1 MIRNYLKTALRHTAR
16 NKAYS
21 LINIAGLAI
30 GMACCILIAQY
41 VAYELSYDNYH
52 LEGDRIFRVAQD
64 GQSQQER
71 RIGAVTS
78 APMAPALK
86 EDYPQ
91 IEYAARMMRVG
102 NLLVKRDEKV
112 FYEERCWFAETDL
125 PRILTISF
133 LEGDS
138 QTALERPMTVV
149 ISQRLARKY
158 FGDESPIGQILD
170 IQGFDCEVTGVLAN
184 CPQNTHFKYDL
195 LLSFSTLEATGP
207 GLLSNWFLSNFY
219 TYVKLAPNTDLAA
232 FSEQLK
238 VFAERH
244 VGEELKASG
253 ETLILF
259 LQPVRSIHL
268 YSHLI
273 GETEPSGSPL
283 YLYIFCTVG
292 FFILLLAC
300 INFTNL
306 TTARFTGRAKEVGLR
321 KAVGAGRFRL
331 AVQFLSES
339 VLLSA
344 AALVVALV
352 LVELASP
359 LFNQLTGI
367 GFHIGSLIEPA
378 WLLALI
384 GLAIVVGIASGSY
397 PAFFLSAFHPADILR
412 GTSTS
417 GRGGT
422 TLRKVLV
429 VGQFSISI
437 ILVIGTLLA
446 YQQINFM
453 KNKDLGFDKEQKLVI
468 PLGRAARAVEGFESI
483 KTEFSRHTGVVG
495 ATASAQL
502 PGQHLSCWTTK
513 LATESDEKLRAM
525 NYMYVDY
532 NFIPQYGID
541 VLAGSAFGEQ
551 NDDELQGG
559 YIINQTAVEQF
570 GFSSPQEAVGKRM
583 VGCYDEKEMEIMGV
597 VADFHYRG
605 LQSIVEPLVM
615 LYRPRMFR
623 NVTLTVRTE
632 DAEQTVAF
640 VKEKW
645 QELFPEYPFD
655 YFFLDA
661 SFDRQYRTEEKVSKI
676 FAVFTF
682 LGLFIA
688 CLGLLALASYAA
700 ERRTKEIGIRKVLG
714 ASVGSIVGLLSREFL
729 LLVAIANLIAWPV
742 AYYAMSRWLEEF
754 AYRINI
760 GLGTFLLAALFA
772 LIITLITVSSQAIK
786 AALTNPVDTLRYE

>member
-397 PAFFLSAFHPADILR
+397 PAFFLSAFRPADILR

>member
-1 MIRNYLKTALRHTAR
+1 MMRNYLRVALRHAAR

-21 LINIAGLAI
+21 LINVVGLAI

-52 LEGDRIFRVAQD
+52 LDGDRVFRVAQD

-71 RIGAVTS
+71 RIAAVTS

-91 IEYAARMMRVG
+91 IEYATRMLRVG
-102 NLLVKRDEKV
+102 NLLVTRDEKV

-125 PRILTISF
+125 PRILTIPL

-138 QTALERPMTVV
+138 KTALERPMTVV

-158 FGDESPIGQILD
+158 FGDESPIGQTLNV
-170 IQGFDCEVTGVLAN
+170 QGFDLEITGVAAN
-184 CPQNTHFKYDL
+184 CPPNTHVKHEIMI
-195 LLSFSTLEATGP
+195 SFSTLEATGYG
-207 GLLSNWFLSNFY
+207 GLTNWFLSNFY

-273 GETEPSGSPL
+273 GETEPAGSPL

-397 PAFFLSAFHPADILR
+397 PAFFLSAFRPADMLR

-429 VGQFSISI
+429 AGQFSISI

-525 NYMYVDY
+525 NYMYVDHD
-532 NFIPQYGID
+532 FIPQYGID
-541 VLAGSAFGEQ
+541 VLVGSAFREQ
-551 NDDELQGG
+551 NDDDLQGG
-559 YIINQTAVEQF
+559 YIINQTAAEQL
-570 GFSSPQEAVGKRM
+570 GFSSPQEAVGQQLL
-583 VGCYDEKEMEIMGV
+583 GCYDEKVMEIIGV
-597 VADFHYRG
+597 VGDFHYRG
-605 LQSIVEPLVM
+605 LQSTVEPLVM

-632 DAEQTVAF
+632 DVEQTVAF
-640 VKEKW
+640 VREKW

-655 YFFLDA
+655 YFFLNA
-661 SFDRQYRTEEKVSKI
+661 SFDRQYRAEERVGKI
-676 FAVFTF
+676 FAVFTV

-714 ASVGSIVGLLSREFL
+714 ASVGSIVRLLSKEFL
-729 LLVAIANLIAWPV
+729 ILVALANLIAWPI

-772 LIITLITVSSQAIK
+772 LIITLITVGSQAIR

>member
-1 MIRNYLKTALRHTAR
+1 MIRNYLRVALRHTAR

-21 LINIAGLAI
+21 LINIVGLAI

-41 VAYELSYDNYH
+41 VLYEMSYDDYH
-52 LEGDRIFRVAQD
+52 VDKDRIFRVAQD

-125 PRILTISF
+125 PRILTIPL

-138 QTALERPMTVV
+138 RTALERPMTVV
-149 ISQRLARKY
+149 ISQSLAEKY
-158 FGDESPIGQILD
+158 FGDERPLGQILNV
-170 IQGFDCEVTGVLAN
+170 QGFDLEVTGVAAN
-184 CPQNTHFKYDL
+184 CPQNTHVKHEML
-195 LLSFSTLEATGP
+195 ISFSTLEATGY
-207 GLLSNWFLSNFY
+207 GGLSNWFLSNFY
-219 TYVKLAPNTDLAA
+219 TYVKLAPNTDLAD

-238 VFAERH
+238 GFPERH

-259 LQPVRSIHL
+259 LQPVGSIHL

-273 GETEPSGSPL
+273 GETEPPGSPL

-306 TTARFTGRAKEVGLR
+306 TTARFAGRAREVGLR
-321 KAVGAGRFRL
+321 KAVGAGQSRL
-331 AVQFLSES
+331 AAQFLSE
-339 VLLSA
+339 A
-344 AALVVALV
+344 VALSTV
-352 LVELASP
+352 ALLVALMLVELTSS
-359 LFNQLTGI
+359 FFSRLTGVQ
-367 GFHIGSLIEPA
+367 FHISTLLRPG
-378 WLLALI
+378 WLAALA
-384 GLAIVVGIASGSY
+384 GLAIVVGLASGSY
-397 PAFFLSAFHPADILR
+397 PAFFLSAFRPADILR
-412 GTSTS
+412 GTSGL
-417 GRGGT
+417 GRHGT

-429 VGQFSISI
+429 VGQFSVSI

-446 YQQINFM
+446 YQQIHFM

-468 PLGRAARAVEGFESI
+468 PLGSAARAVDSFESI
-483 KTEFSRHTGVVG
+483 KAEFCRHAGVLG
-495 ATASAQL
+495 AAASTRV

-513 LATESDEKLRAM
+513 LATEGDEKLRAI
-525 NYMYVDY
+525 NYMYVDHD
-532 NFIPQYGID
+532 FIPQYGID
-541 VLAGSAFGEQ
+541 ILAGSAFGEQ
-551 NDDELQGG
+551 NADDLQGG
-559 YIINQTAVEQF
+559 YIINRTAANQL
-570 GFSSPQEAVGKRM
+570 GFNSPQEAIGKRM
-583 VGCYDEKEMEIMGV
+583 VGSFDEKEMEIIGV

-605 LQSIVEPLVM
+605 LQSEVEPLVM
-615 LYRPRMFR
+615 RYQPSMFR
-623 NVTLTVRTE
+623 NLTLTVRTE
-632 DAEQTVAF
+632 SVEQVVAF
-640 VKEKW
+640 VKGKW

-655 YFFLDA
+655 YYFLDT
-661 SFDRQYRTEEKVSKI
+661 SFDRQYRAEERVGKI

-714 ASVGSIVGLLSREFL
+714 ASVTSIVRLLSKEFL
-729 LLVAIANLIAWPV
+729 ILVALANLIAWPI
-742 AYYAMSRWLEEF
+742 AYFAMSRWLEGF
-754 AYRINI
+754 AYRISI
-760 GLGTFLLAALFA
+760 SLDTFLLAALFA
-772 LIITLITVSSQAIK
+772 LIVTLITVSSQAIK
-786 AALTNPVDTLRYE
+786 AALTNPVETLRYE

>member
-1 MIRNYLKTALRHTAR
+1 MIRNYLKVAFRHTAR

-21 LINIAGLAI
+21 LINIVGLAI

-41 VAYELSYDNYH
+41 VLYEASYDNYH
-52 LEGDRIFRVAQD
+52 LDGDRIFRVAQD

-78 APMAPALK
+78 APVAPALK

-102 NLLVKRDEKV
+102 NLLVKREEKV

-138 QTALERPMTVV
+138 QTALERPNTVV
-149 ISQRLARKY
+149 ISQRLAQKY
-158 FGDESPIGQILD
+158 FGDELPVGQILNV
-170 IQGFDCEVTGVLAN
+170 QGFDLEVTGVAAN
-184 CPQNTHFKYDL
+184 CPPNTHLKHEIL
-195 LLSFSTLEATGP
+195 ISFSTLEATGYG
-207 GLLSNWFLSNFY
+207 GLTNWFLSNFY
-219 TYVKLAPNTDLAA
+219 TYVKLAPNTDLTA

-238 VFAERH
+238 AFPERH
-244 VGEELKASG
+244 VGEELKATG

-268 YSHLI
+268 HSHLI
-273 GETEPSGSPL
+273 GETEPAGSPL
-283 YLYIFCTVG
+283 YLYIFSTVG

-306 TTARFTGRAKEVGLR
+306 TTARFAGRAREVGLR

-344 AALVVALV
+344 VALLVALV

-367 GFHIGSLIEPA
+367 GFHIGSLIEPG
-378 WLLALI
+378 WLVALVGLAL
-384 GLAIVVGIASGSY
+384 VVGIASGGY
-397 PAFFLSAFHPADILR
+397 PAFFLSAFRPADILR
-412 GTSTS
+412 GTSGL

-422 TLRKVLV
+422 ILRKVLV
-429 VGQFSISI
+429 VGQFSVSI

-446 YQQINFM
+446 YQQIHFM

-468 PLGRAARAVEGFESI
+468 PLGRAARAVESFESA
-483 KTEFSRHTGVVG
+483 KAEFCRHRGVVG
-495 ATASAQL
+495 ATGSAQL

-525 NYMYVDY
+525 NYMYVDHD
-532 NFIPQYGID
+532 FMPQYGIQ
-541 VLAGSAFGEQ
+541 VLAGSAFEEQ

-559 YIINQTAVEQF
+559 YIINRTAVEQF
-570 GFSSPQEAVGKRM
+570 GFSTPREAVGKRM

-597 VADFHYRG
+597 VGDFHYRG
-605 LQSIVEPLVM
+605 LQSVVEPLVM

-623 NVTLTVRTE
+623 NLTLTVRTE
-632 DAEQTVAF
+632 DVEQTVAF

-655 YFFLDA
+655 YFFLDV
-661 SFDRQYRTEEKVSKI
+661 SFDRQYRAEERVGKI
-676 FAVFTF
+676 FALFTF

-714 ASVGSIVGLLSREFL
+714 ASVGSIVRLLSKEFL
-729 LLVAIANLIAWPV
+729 ILVALANLIAWPI

-754 AYRINI
+754 AYRISI
-760 GLGTFLLAALFA
+760 GLETFLLAAIFA
-772 LIITLITVSSQAIK
+772 LIISLITVSTQAVR
-786 AALTNPVDTLRYE
+786 ASLANPVDALRYE

>member
-1 MIRNYLKTALRHTAR
+1 MIRNYLRVALRHTAR

-21 LINIAGLAI
+21 LINIVGLAI
-30 GMACCILIAQY
+30 GMACCILIANY
-41 VAYELSYDNYH
+41 VLYELNYDNYH
-52 LEGDRIFRVAQD
+52 LDGNRIFRVAQD
-64 GQSQQER
+64 GQSQNER
-71 RIGAVTS
+71 RIAAVTS

-91 IEYAARMMRVG
+91 IEYAARTMPVG

-112 FYEERCWFAETDL
+112 FYEEHSWFAETDL
-125 PRILTISF
+125 PRILTISL

-149 ISQRLARKY
+149 VSQRVAEKY
-158 FGDESPIGQILD
+158 FGDEHPLGQILN
-170 IQGFDCEVTGVLAN
+170 IQGLDCEVTGVAAN
-184 CPQNTHFKYDL
+184 CPENSHFKHEI
-195 LLSFSTLEATGP
+195 LLSFSTLEALEYG
-207 GLLSNWFLSNFY
+207 GLNEWFLGNFY
-219 TYVKLAPNTDLAA
+219 TYVKLAPNTDLVN

-238 VFAERH
+238 GFAERH
-244 VGEELKASG
+244 VGKELKASG

-259 LQPVRSIHL
+259 LQPVGSIHL
-268 YSHLI
+268 HSHLI
-273 GETEPSGSPL
+273 GETEPPGSPL

-300 INFTNL
+300 INFANL
-306 TTARFTGRAKEVGLR
+306 TTARFAGRAREVGLR

-331 AVQFLSES
+331 AAQFLSES
-339 VLLSA
+339 VVLSSLSLL
-344 AALVVALV
+344 VALV
-352 LVELASP
+352 LVELVSP

-367 GFHIGSLIEPA
+367 GFHVGNLIEPG
-378 WLLALI
+378 WLLSLI

-397 PAFFLSAFHPADILR
+397 PAFFLSAFRPADILR
-412 GTSTS
+412 GTSGS
-417 GRGGT
+417 GRRGT

-429 VGQFSISI
+429 VGQFSVSI

-446 YQQINFM
+446 YQQIYFM

-468 PLGRAARAVEGFESI
+468 RLGLAARAIDSYESI
-483 KTEFSRHTGVVG
+483 KTEFRRHTGVAG

-525 NYMYVDY
+525 NYMYVDHD
-532 NFIPQYGID
+532 FIPQYGME
-541 VLAGSAFGEQ
+541 VLAGSAFGKQ
-551 NDDELQGG
+551 NDDDLKGG
-559 YIINQTAVEQF
+559 YIINQTAMEQW
-570 GFSSPQEAVGKRM
+570 GFSSPQEAVGKRL
-583 VGCYDEKEMEIMGV
+583 VGCYDEKEMEIIGV
-597 VADFHYRG
+597 VRDFHYRG
-605 LQSIVEPLVM
+605 LQSLVEPLVM

-623 NVTLTVRTE
+623 NLTLTVRTE
-632 DAEQTVAF
+632 GAEQVVAF

-655 YFFLDA
+655 YFFLDT
-661 SFDRQYRTEEKVSKI
+661 SFDRQYRAEERVGKI

-729 LLVAIANLIAWPV
+729 FLVAIANLIAWPV
-742 AYYAMSRWLEEF
+742 AYYAMSRWLQEF
-754 AYRINI
+754 AYRISI
-760 GLGTFLLAALFA
+760 GLRTFLLAALFT
-772 LIITLITVSSQAIK
+772 LIITLITVGSQAIR
-786 AALTNPVDTLRYE
+786 AALANPVDTLRYE

>member
-1 MIRNYLKTALRHTAR
+1 MIRNYLRVALRHTAR
-16 NKAYS
+16 NKSYS

-30 GMACCILIAQY
+30 GMACCILIAHY
-41 VAYELSYDNYH
+41 VLYEVSYDNYH
-52 LEGDRIFRVAQD
+52 VDGDRIFRVAQD

-78 APMAPALK
+78 APIAPALK

-102 NLLVKRDEKV
+102 NLLVKRNEKV

-125 PRILTISF
+125 PRILTIPL

-138 QTALERPMTVV
+138 RTALERPMTVV
-149 ISQRLARKY
+149 ISQRLAEKY
-158 FGDESPIGQILD
+158 FGDDPPLGQILNA
-170 IQGFDCEVTGVLAN
+170 QGFDLEVTGVAAN
-184 CPQNTHFKYDL
+184 CPQNTHVKHEML
-195 LLSFSTLEATGP
+195 ISFSTLEATGYG
-207 GLLSNWFLSNFY
+207 GLSHWFLSNFY
-219 TYVKLAPNTDLAA
+219 TYVKLAPNTDLAD

-238 VFAERH
+238 GFPERH

-259 LQPVRSIHL
+259 LQPVGSIHL
-268 YSHLI
+268 HSHLI
-273 GETEPSGSPL
+273 GETEPPGSPP

-306 TTARFTGRAKEVGLR
+306 TTARFAGRAKEVGLR

-331 AVQFLSES
+331 AAQFLSES
-339 VLLSA
+339 VLLSTV
-344 AALVVALV
+344 ALLVALV
-352 LVELASP
+352 LVELTSS
-359 LFNQLTGI
+359 FFSRLTGAQL
-367 GFHIGSLIEPA
+367 HISTLLRPG
-378 WLLALI
+378 WLLALA

-397 PAFFLSAFHPADILR
+397 PAFFLSAFRPADILR
-412 GTSTS
+412 GTSGLGS
-417 GRGGT
+417 RGT

-429 VGQFSISI
+429 VGQFSVSI
-437 ILVIGTLLA
+437 ILVIGTLLT
-446 YQQINFM
+446 YKQIYFM

-468 PLGRAARAVEGFESI
+468 PLGSAVRAVDSFESI
-483 KTEFSRHTGVVG
+483 KAEFRRHTGVVG
-495 ATASAQL
+495 AAASAQL

-525 NYMYVDY
+525 NYMYVDHD
-532 NFIPQYGID
+532 FIPQYGIE

-551 NDDELQGG
+551 NDDDLQGG
-559 YIINQTAVEQF
+559 YIINQTAVGQL
-570 GFSSPQEAVGKRM
+570 GFSSPQEAVGKRLL
-583 VGCYDEKEMEIMGV
+583 GCYDEKEMEIIGV
-597 VADFHYRG
+597 VGDFHYRG
-605 LQSIVEPLVM
+605 LQSEVEPLVM

-623 NVTLTVRTE
+623 NVTLTVRTH
-632 DAEQTVAF
+632 DVQQTIGF
-640 VKEKW
+640 VKDKW
-645 QELFPEYPFD
+645 QELFSEYPFD
-655 YFFLDA
+655 YFFLDT
-661 SFDRQYRTEEKVSKI
+661 SFDRQYRAEERVGKI

-714 ASVGSIVGLLSREFL
+714 ASVGSIVRLLSKEFL
-729 LLVAIANLIAWPV
+729 ILVALANLIAWPI
-742 AYYAMSRWLEEF
+742 AYFAMSRWLEEF

-760 GLGTFLLAALFA
+760 GLGAFLLAAAFA
-772 LIITLITVSSQAIK
+772 LIVTLITVSTQAIR
-786 AALTNPVDTLRYE
+786 AALANPVDTLRYE

>member
-1 MIRNYLKTALRHTAR
+1 MIRNYLRVALRHTAR

-21 LINIAGLAI
+21 LINIVGLAI

-41 VAYELSYDNYH
+41 VLYEVSYDNYH
-52 LEGDRIFRVAQD
+52 VDGDRIFRVAQD

-71 RIGAVTS
+71 RIAAVTS
-78 APMAPALK
+78 APMAPALL

-91 IEYAARMMRVG
+91 IEYAARLMPVG

-125 PRILTISF
+125 PRILTIPL

-149 ISQRLARKY
+149 ISERLAEKY
-158 FGDESPIGQILD
+158 FGDELPVGQTLNV
-170 IQGFDCEVTGVLAN
+170 QGFDLEITGVAAN
-184 CPQNTHFKYDL
+184 SPQNTHFKHEML
-195 LLSFSTLEATGP
+195 ISFSTLKATGFG
-207 GLLSNWFLSNFY
+207 GLDEWFLGNFY

-232 FSEQLK
+232 FSEQLNG
-238 VFAERH
+238 FAERH
-244 VGEELKASG
+244 VGAELKESG
-253 ETLILF
+253 ETLALF
-259 LQPVRSIHL
+259 LQPVGSIHL
-268 YSHLI
+268 YSHLLD
-273 GETEPSGSPL
+273 EMEPPGSPL

-306 TTARFTGRAKEVGLR
+306 TTARFAGRAKEVGLR

-331 AVQFLSES
+331 ATQFLSES
-339 VLLSA
+339 VILSA
-344 AALVVALV
+344 LSLLVALV
-352 LVELASP
+352 MVELASA
-359 LFNQLTGI
+359 FFSQLTGVE
-367 GFHIGSLIEPA
+367 FHISTLLRPG
-378 WLLALI
+378 WLLALV
-384 GLAIVVGIASGSY
+384 GLTIVVGITSGSY
-397 PAFFLSAFHPADILR
+397 PAFFLSAFRPADILR
-412 GTSTS
+412 GAS
-417 GRGGT
+417 GLGRRGT
-422 TLRKVLV
+422 ILRKVLV

-437 ILVIGTLLA
+437 ILVIGTLLT
-446 YQQINFM
+446 YQQIHFM

-468 PLGRAARAVEGFESI
+468 PLGRAARATDSFESL
-483 KTEFSRHTGVVG
+483 KAEFSRHAGVLG
-495 ATASAQL
+495 ATASTRV
-502 PGQHLSCWTTK
+502 PGQRLSCWTTK

-525 NYMYVDY
+525 NYMYVDHD
-532 NFIPQYGID
+532 FIAQYRIE
-541 VLAGSAFGEQ
+541 VIAGSGFETQ
-551 NDDELQGG
+551 NADDLQGG
-559 YIINQTAVEQF
+559 YIINQTAMEQL
-570 GFSSPQEAVGKRM
+570 GFSSPGEALGKQLVGSF
-583 VGCYDEKEMEIMGV
+583 DAKEMEIIGV
-597 VADFHYRG
+597 VRDFHYWG
-605 LQSIVEPLVM
+605 LQSEVEPLV
-615 LYRPRMFR
+615 LRYQPTMFR
-623 NVTLTVRTE
+623 NVTLAIRTE
-632 DAEQTVAF
+632 GAEQVVGF

-645 QELFPEYPFD
+645 QELFPDYPFD

-661 SFDRQYRTEEKVSKI
+661 SFDRQYRAEERVGKI

-742 AYYAMSRWLEEF
+742 AYFAMSRWLEEF
-754 AYRINI
+754 AYRISI

-786 AALTNPVDTLRYE
+786 AALTDPVDTLRYE

>member
-1 MIRNYLKTALRHTAR
+1 MLRNYLVVALRQFTR
-16 NKAYS
+16 NKAHS
-21 LINIAGLAI
+21 LINVAGLAI

-41 VAYELSYDNYH
+41 VLYEASYDNYH
-52 LEGDRIFRVAQD
+52 LDGDRIFRVAED
-64 GQSQQER
+64 GQSQNER
-71 RIGAVTS
+71 RIAAVTS

-91 IEYAARMMRVG
+91 IEYAARMLRVG
-102 NLLVKRDEKV
+102 NLLVKRNEKV
-112 FYEERCWFAETDL
+112 FYEERCCFAETDL
-125 PRILTISF
+125 PRILTIPF

-138 QTALERPMTVV
+138 QTALERPTTVV

-158 FGDESPIGQILD
+158 FGDESPIGQILNV
-170 IQGFDCEVTGVLAN
+170 QGFDLEVTGVTAN
-184 CPQNTHFKYDL
+184 CLENTHVKHEML
-195 LLSFSTLEATGP
+195 ISFSTLEATGY
-207 GLLSNWFLSNFY
+207 GGLSNWFLSNFY
-219 TYVKLAPNTDLAA
+219 TYVKLAPNTDLAD

-238 VFAERH
+238 GFAERH

-259 LQPVRSIHL
+259 LQPVGDIHL
-268 YSHLI
+268 HSHLI
-273 GETEPSGSPL
+273 GEIEPAGSPL
-283 YLYIFCTVG
+283 YLYVFCTVG

-300 INFTNL
+300 INFANL
-306 TTARFTGRAKEVGLR
+306 TTARFAGRAREVGLR

-331 AVQFLSES
+331 AAQFLSES
-339 VLLSA
+339 VVLSSLS
-344 AALVVALV
+344 LVVALV
-352 LVELASP
+352 LVELVSP

-367 GFHIGSLIEPA
+367 GFHIGSLIEPG
-378 WLLALI
+378 WLVALVGLAL
-384 GLAIVVGIASGSY
+384 VVGIASGSY
-397 PAFFLSAFHPADILR
+397 PAFFLSAFRPADILR
-412 GTSTS
+412 GTSGLS
-417 GRGGT
+417 RRGT
-422 TLRKVLV
+422 ILRKVLV

-437 ILVIGTLLA
+437 ILVIGTMLA
-446 YQQINFM
+446 YQQIHFM

-468 PLGRAARAVEGFESI
+468 PLGRAARAVESFESI
-483 KTEFSRHTGVVG
+483 KAELCRHTGVAG

-525 NYMYVDY
+525 NYMYVDHD
-532 NFIPQYGID
+532 FIPQYGIQ

-551 NDDELQGG
+551 NDDDLQGG
-559 YIINQTAVEQF
+559 YIINQTAAEQL
-570 GFSSPQEAVGKRM
+570 GFSSPQEAVGKRLL
-583 VGCYDEKEMEIMGV
+583 GCYDEKVMEIIGV
-597 VADFHYRG
+597 VGDFHYRG
-605 LQSIVEPLVM
+605 LQSTVEPLVM

-623 NVTLTVRTE
+623 NVTLNVRTG

-640 VKEKW
+640 VREKW

-661 SFDRQYRTEEKVSKI
+661 SFDRQYRSEERVGKI

-729 LLVAIANLIAWPV
+729 LLVAIANLIAWPI
-742 AYYAMSRWLEEF
+742 AYYAMNRWLESF
-754 AYRINI
+754 AYRISI
-760 GLGTFLLAALFA
+760 GWGTFALAGLFA
-772 LIITLITVSSQAIK
+772 FLMVLFTVSSQAIR
-786 AALTNPVDTLRYE
+786 AALTNPVDALRYE

>member
-16 NKAYS
+16 NKVYS
-21 LINIAGLAI
+21 MINIAGLAI

-52 LEGDRIFRVAQD
+52 PDGDRIFRVAQD

-71 RIGAVTS
+71 RVGAVTS
-78 APMAPALK
+78 APVAPALK

-91 IEYAARMMRVG
+91 IEYAARTMRVG

-125 PRILTISF
+125 PRILTIPF

-138 QTALERPMTVV
+138 QTALERPNTVV
-149 ISQRLARKY
+149 ISQRLAEKY
-158 FGDESPIGQILD
+158 FGDEQPVGQTLD
-170 IQGFDCEVTGVLAN
+170 VQGFDLEITGVSAS
-184 CPQNTHFKYDL
+184 CPPNTHFKHEIL
-195 LLSFSTLEATGP
+195 ISFSTLEATGYG
-207 GLLSNWFLSNFY
+207 GLTNWFLSNFY

-232 FSEQLK
+232 LSEQLK
-238 VFAERH
+238 VFPERH
-244 VGEELKASG
+244 VGEELKATG

-268 YSHLI
+268 HSHLI

-306 TTARFTGRAKEVGLR
+306 TTARFAGRAREVGLR

-331 AVQFLSES
+331 AAQFLAES

-344 AALVVALV
+344 VALLTALV

-367 GFHIGSLIEPA
+367 GFHIGSLIEPG
-378 WLLALI
+378 WLLALV
-384 GLAIVVGIASGSY
+384 GLALVVGIASGSY
-397 PAFFLSAFHPADILR
+397 PAFFLSAFRPADILR
-412 GTSTS
+412 GASGL

-422 TLRKVLV
+422 VLRKVLV
-429 VGQFSISI
+429 TGQFSISI

-446 YQQINFM
+446 YQQIRFM
-453 KNKDLGFDKEQKLVI
+453 KNKNLGFDKAQKLVI
-468 PLGRAARAVEGFESI
+468 PLGRAARAIDSYESI

-495 ATASAQL
+495 AAASAQL

-525 NYMYVDY
+525 NYMYVDH
-532 NFIPQYGID
+532 NFIPEYGIE
-541 VLAGSAFGEQ
+541 VIAGSGFGEQ
-551 NDDELQGG
+551 SDDELQGG
-559 YIINQTAVEQF
+559 YIINQTALEQF

-605 LQSIVEPLVM
+605 LQSAVEPLVM

-623 NVTLTVRTE
+623 NLTLAVRTE
-632 DAEQTVAF
+632 DVEQTVVF

-655 YFFLDA
+655 YYFLDA
-661 SFDRQYRTEEKVSKI
+661 SFDRQYRAEERVGKI

-714 ASVGSIVGLLSREFL
+714 ASVGSIVQLLSKEFMI
-729 LLVAIANLIAWPV
+729 LVALANLIAWPV
-742 AYYAMSRWLEEF
+742 AYYAMSKWLENF
-754 AYRINI
+754 AYRISI
-760 GLGTFLLAALFA
+760 GLETFLLATLFA
-772 LIITLITVSSQAIK
+772 LVITLITVSSQAIK
-786 AALTNPVDTLRYE
+786 AALTNPVDSLRYE

>member
-1 MIRNYLKTALRHTAR
+1 MIRNYLRVAFRHAAR

-21 LINIAGLAI
+21 LINIIGLAI

-52 LEGDRIFRVAQD
+52 LDGDRIFRVAED
-64 GQSQQER
+64 GQSQNER
-71 RIGAVTS
+71 RIAAVTS

-91 IEYAARMMRVG
+91 IEYAARMLRVG
-102 NLLVKRDEKV
+102 NLLVKRNEKV

-125 PRILTISF
+125 PRILTIPF

-138 QTALERPMTVV
+138 QSALERPTTVV

-158 FGDESPIGQILD
+158 FGDESPIGQILNV
-170 IQGFDCEVTGVLAN
+170 QGFDLEVTGVTAN
-184 CPQNTHFKYDL
+184 CPQNTHVKHEML
-195 LLSFSTLEATGP
+195 ISFSTLEATGY
-207 GLLSNWFLSNFY
+207 GGLSNWFLCNFY

-238 VFAERH
+238 GFAERH

-259 LQPVRSIHL
+259 LQPVGSIHL
-268 YSHLI
+268 HSHLI

-306 TTARFTGRAKEVGLR
+306 TTARFAGRAREVGLR

-331 AVQFLSES
+331 AAQFLSES
-339 VLLSA
+339 VILSA
-344 AALVVALV
+344 FALVVALV
-352 LVELASP
+352 LVELTSP

-367 GFHIGSLIEPA
+367 GFHISSLIQPA
-378 WLLALI
+378 WLLALA

-397 PAFFLSAFHPADILR
+397 PAFFLSAFHPAVILR
-412 GTSTS
+412 GTSDL
-417 GRGGT
+417 GRRGT
-422 TLRKVLV
+422 ILRKILV

-437 ILVIGTLLA
+437 VLVIGTLLA
-446 YQQINFM
+446 YQQIHFM
-453 KNKDLGFDKEQKLVI
+453 KSENLGFEKEQKLVV
-468 PLGRAARAVEGFESI
+468 PLGRAARAIDSFESV

-525 NYMYVDY
+525 NYMYVDHD
-532 NFIPQYGID
+532 FIPQYGIK

-551 NDDELQGG
+551 NDDDLQGG
-559 YIINQTAVEQF
+559 YIINQTSAEQL
-570 GFSSPQEAVGKRM
+570 GFSSPQEALGKRL
-583 VGCYDEKEMEIMGV
+583 VGCYDEKQMEIIGV
-597 VADFHYRG
+597 VGDFHYRG
-605 LQSIVEPLVM
+605 LQSLVEPLVM

-623 NVTLTVRTE
+623 NVTLNVRTE
-632 DAEQTVAF
+632 DAEETVAF
-640 VKEKW
+640 AKGKW

-655 YFFLDA
+655 YFFLDT
-661 SFDRQYRTEEKVSKI
+661 SFDRQYRAEERVGKI

-729 LLVAIANLIAWPV
+729 LLVAIANLIAWPI
-742 AYYAMSRWLEEF
+742 AYLAMSRWLEEF

-760 GLGTFLLAALFA
+760 GLGTFLLAAAFA
-772 LIITLITVSSQAIK
+772 LIVTLITVSTQAIR

>member
-1 MIRNYLKTALRHTAR
+1 MIRNYLRVALRHTAR
-16 NKAYS
+16 NKVYS
-21 LINIAGLAI
+21 LINIVGLAI

-52 LEGDRIFRVAQD
+52 LDGDRIFRVAED

-71 RIGAVTS
+71 RIAAVTS
-78 APMAPALK
+78 GPMAPALK

-91 IEYAARMMRVG
+91 IEYAARTMRIG

-112 FYEERCWFAETDL
+112 FYEDRSWFAETDL
-125 PRILTISF
+125 PRILTIPL

-149 ISQRLARKY
+149 ISQRLAQKY
-158 FGDESPIGQILD
+158 FGDESPVGQILD
-170 IQGFDCEVTGVLAN
+170 VQGFDCEVTGVAAN

-207 GLLSNWFLSNFY
+207 GLLSNWFLCNFY

-238 VFAERH
+238 GFAERH
-244 VGEELKASG
+244 VGEELKATG

-259 LQPVRSIHL
+259 LQPVPSIHL
-268 YSHLI
+268 HSHLI
-273 GETEPSGSPL
+273 GETEPPGSPL

-306 TTARFTGRAKEVGLR
+306 TTARFTSRAKEIGLR

-331 AVQFLSES
+331 AAQFLAES

-344 AALVVALV
+344 FALLVALV

-367 GFHIGSLIEPA
+367 GFHIGSLIQPG

-397 PAFFLSAFHPADILR
+397 PAFFLSAFRPADILR

-417 GRGGT
+417 GRRGT

-429 VGQFSISI
+429 VGQFSVSI

-446 YQQINFM
+446 YQQIHFM

-468 PLGRAARAVEGFESI
+468 PLGRAARAVESYESI
-483 KTEFSRHTGVVG
+483 KTEFCRYMGVVG

-513 LATESDEKLRAM
+513 LAGESDEKLRAM
-525 NYMYVDY
+525 NYMYVDHD
-532 NFIPQYGID
+532 FIPQYRIQ

-551 NDDELQGG
+551 NDDDLQGG
-559 YIINQTAVEQF
+559 YIINQTAAEQL
-570 GFSSPQEAVGKRM
+570 GFSSPQEAVGKRL
-583 VGCYDEKEMEIMGV
+583 VGCYDEKEMEIIGV
-597 VADFHYRG
+597 VGDFHYRG
-605 LQSIVEPLVM
+605 LQSTLEPLVM
-615 LYRPRMFR
+615 IYRPRMFR
-623 NVTLTVRTE
+623 NLTLSVKTE

-640 VKEKW
+640 VREKW

-655 YFFLDA
+655 YFFLDT
-661 SFDRQYRTEEKVSKI
+661 SFDRQYRAEERVGTV

-714 ASVGSIVGLLSREFL
+714 ASVGSIVQLLSREFL
-729 LLVAIANLIAWPV
+729 LLVALANLIAWPI
-742 AYYAMSRWLEEF
+742 AYFAMSRWLEEF
-754 AYRINI
+754 AYRISI
-760 GLGTFLLAALFA
+760 SLGTFLLAAVFA
-772 LIITLITVSSQAIK
+772 LIITLITVSTQAIK

>member
-1 MIRNYLKTALRHTAR
+1 MIRNYLKVAFRHTAR
-16 NKAYS
+16 NKVYS
-21 LINIAGLAI
+21 LINIVGLAI

-41 VAYELSYDNYH
+41 VAYELSYDDYH
-52 LEGDRIFRVAQD
+52 LDGDRIFRVAED

-71 RIGAVTS
+71 RIAAVTS

-112 FYEERCWFAETDL
+112 FYEDRSWFAETDL
-125 PRILTISF
+125 PQILTIPL

-138 QTALERPMTVV
+138 QTALERPMTIV
-149 ISQRLARKY
+149 ISQRLAGKY
-158 FGDESPIGQILD
+158 FGDESPIGQILYV
-170 IQGFDCEVTGVLAN
+170 QGFDCEVTGVAAN
-184 CPQNTHFKYDL
+184 CPENTHFKYDL
-195 LLSFSTLEATGP
+195 LLSFSTLEETGP
-207 GLLSNWFLSNFY
+207 GLLTNWFLCNFY
-219 TYVKLAPNTDLAA
+219 TYVKLAPNTNLAA

-238 VFAERH
+238 DFPERH
-244 VGEELKASG
+244 VGEELKATG

-259 LQPVRSIHL
+259 LQTVGSIHL
-268 YSHLI
+268 HSHLI

-306 TTARFTGRAKEVGLR
+306 TTARFAGRAKEVGLR
-321 KAVGAGRFRL
+321 KTVGAGRFRL
-331 AVQFLSES
+331 AAQFLAES

-344 AALVVALV
+344 FALLVALV
-352 LVELASP
+352 LVELVSP
-359 LFNQLTGI
+359 LFNQLTGV
-367 GFHIGSLIEPA
+367 GFHIGDLIKPG
-378 WLLALI
+378 WLLALVS
-384 GLAIVVGIASGSY
+384 LAIVVGIASGSY
-397 PAFFLSAFHPADILR
+397 PAFFLSAFRPADILR
-412 GTSTS
+412 GSS
-417 GRGGT
+417 GLGRRGT

-429 VGQFSISI
+429 VGQFSVSI
-437 ILVIGTLLA
+437 ILVIGTMLA
-446 YQQINFM
+446 YQQIHFM
-453 KNKDLGFDKEQKLVI
+453 KSKDLGFDKEQKLVI
-468 PLGRAARAVEGFESI
+468 PLGRAARAVESFESI
-483 KTEFSRHTGVVG
+483 KAELCRHTGVAG
-495 ATASAQL
+495 ATATAQL

-525 NYMYVDY
+525 NYMYVDHD
-532 NFIPQYGID
+532 FIPQYGIE

-551 NDDELQGG
+551 NDDDLQGG
-559 YIINQTAVEQF
+559 YIINQTAMEQL
-570 GFSSPQEAVGKRM
+570 GFSSPQEAVGQRL
-583 VGCYDEKEMEIMGV
+583 VGCYDEKEMEIIGV
-597 VADFHYRG
+597 VGDFHYRG
-605 LQSIVEPLVM
+605 LQSVVEPLVM

-623 NVTLTVRTE
+623 NLTLTVRT
-632 DAEQTVAF
+632 DGVEQTVAF

-655 YFFLDA
+655 YYFLDA
-661 SFDRQYRTEEKVSKI
+661 SFDRQYRAEERVGKI

-714 ASVGSIVGLLSREFL
+714 ASVGSIVQLLSREFL
-729 LLVAIANLIAWPV
+729 LLVALANLIAWPV
-742 AYYAMSRWLEEF
+742 AYFAMSRWLEEF
-754 AYRINI
+754 AYRITI
-760 GLGTFLLAALFA
+760 GPGTFLLAALFA

-786 AALTNPVDTLRYE
+786 AALTNPVETLRYE

>member
-1 MIRNYLKTALRHTAR
+1 MLRNYLKTALRHAAR
-16 NKAYS
+16 NKAHS
-21 LINIAGLAI
+21 LINIVGLAI

-41 VAYELSYDNYH
+41 VAYELSYDDYH
-52 LEGDRIFRVAQD
+52 PDGDRIFRVAQD

-78 APMAPALK
+78 APVAPALK

-102 NLLVKRDEKV
+102 NLLVKREEKV
-112 FYEERCWFAETDL
+112 FYERRSWFAETDL
-125 PRILTISF
+125 PRILRIPF

-138 QTALERPMTVV
+138 RTALERPMTVV

-158 FGDESPIGQILD
+158 FGDESPMGRILD
-170 IQGFDCEVTGVLAN
+170 VQGFDCEVTGVTAD

-207 GLLSNWFLSNFY
+207 GLLTNWFLSNFY
-219 TYVKLAPNTDLAA
+219 TYVKLAPNTDLTAL
-232 FSEQLK
+232 SEQLK
-238 VFAERH
+238 LFPERH
-244 VGEELKASG
+244 VGEELKATG

-259 LQPVRSIHL
+259 LQPVRSIHMH
-268 YSHLI
+268 SHLI
-273 GETEPSGSPL
+273 GETEPPGSPL
-283 YLYIFCTVG
+283 YLYIFSTVG

-306 TTARFTGRAKEVGLR
+306 TTARFAGRAREVGLR

-331 AVQFLSES
+331 AAQFLCES
-339 VLLSA
+339 VLLSVL
-344 AALVVALV
+344 ALLAALV

-359 LFNQLTGI
+359 LFRQLTGI
-367 GFHIGSLIEPA
+367 GFHVGSLIRPG
-378 WLLALI
+378 WLLSLV

-397 PAFFLSAFHPADILR
+397 PAFFLSAFRPADILR
-412 GTSTS
+412 GTSGL
-417 GRGGT
+417 GRRGT
-422 TLRKVLV
+422 NLRKVLV
-429 VGQFSISI
+429 VGQFSVSI

-446 YQQINFM
+446 YQQIHFM

-468 PLGRAARAVEGFESI
+468 PLGRAARAIDSYESI
-483 KTEFSRHTGVVG
+483 KTEAYRHTGIVG
-495 ATASAQL
+495 VTASAQL

-525 NYMYVDY
+525 NYMYVDHD
-532 NFIPQYGID
+532 FIPQYGIQ

-559 YIINQTAVEQF
+559 YIINRTAAEQF

-605 LQSIVEPLVM
+605 LQSVVEPLVM
-615 LYRPRMFR
+615 LYRPGMFR
-623 NVTLTVRTE
+623 NLTLTVRTE
-632 DAEQTVAF
+632 DVGQTVGF

-655 YFFLDA
+655 YYFLDA
-661 SFDRQYRTEEKVSKI
+661 SFDRQYRAEERVGKI

-714 ASVGSIVGLLSREFL
+714 ASVGSIVQLLSKEFMI
-729 LLVAIANLIAWPV
+729 LVTVAHLIAWPV

-754 AYRINI
+754 AYRIGI
-760 GLGTFLLAALFA
+760 GLETFLLAAA
-772 LIITLITVSSQAIK
+772 LTLLVTLITVSTQAVK
-786 AALTNPVDTLRYE
+786 AALTDPVETLRYE